1 MPARRR
7 TDRDWR
13 RRQLGQNFL
22 DPATADQI
30 VEQAAFA
37 PGELVVEIGAGSGAL
52 TRALVRRA
60 LRVIA
65 VEPDPAWAQRLRE
78 LTARSAAGVHV
89 VTRDFLAVTLP
100 REPFRVFG
108 SLPFA
113 RTTNIL
119 HRLLDDPA
127 IPMRRADVIVQWEV
141 ALKRAATPPVTL
153 VSTTWAPWWEMHL
166 GRRIPAALF
175 RPVPRV
181 DAGLLAITRR
191 EPPLLPVAMA
201 RAYAEFVQREWPF
214 EPARHRSRFSPSS

>member
-1 MPARRR
+1 VSARRR

-30 VEQAAFA
+30 VDQAAFA
-37 PGELVVEIGAGSGAL
+37 PGELVVEIGAGSGVL
-52 TRALVRRA
+52 TRALARRA
-60 LRVIA
+60 LRVVA
-65 VEPDPAWAQRLRE
+65 VEPDPAWARRLRE
-78 LTARSAAGVHV
+78 QTAGSAPGVHV
-89 VTRDFLAVTLP
+89 VARDFLAVTLP

-113 RTTNIL
+113 RTTDIL

-141 ALKRAATPPVTL
+141 AVKRAATPPVTL
-153 VSTTWAPWWEMHL
+153 ISTAWAPWWEIRL
-166 GRRIPAALF
+166 ARRIPATVF

-181 DAGLLAITRR
+181 DAGLLAITRLD
-191 EPPLLPVAMA
+191 PPLLPIAMA
-201 RAYAEFVQREWPF
+201 RPFRDFVQREWPF
-214 EPARHRSRFSPSS
+214 DSARQRSRFGPSS

>member
-1 MPARRR
+1 MSARRR

-37 PGELVVEIGAGSGAL
+37 PGELVLEIGAGSGAL

-60 LRVIA
+60 LRVVA
-65 VEPDPAWAQRLRE
+65 VEPDPVWAKRLRNQ
-78 LTARSAAGVHV
+78 GVRV
-89 VTRDFLAVTLP
+89 IERDFLTVALP

-113 RTTNIL
+113 RTTDIL
-119 HRLLDDPA
+119 HRLLDDPSIA
-127 IPMRRADVIVQWEV
+127 THRADVIVQWEV
-141 ALKRAATPPVTL
+141 AVKRAITPPVTL
-153 VSTTWAPWWEMHL
+153 VSTAWAPWWEMHL
-166 GRRIPAALF
+166 VRRIPAAMF

-181 DAGLLAITRR
+181 DAGLLTITRR
-191 EPPLLPVAMA
+191 DPPLLPVAMA
-201 RAYAEFVQREWPF
+201 RRYADFIQREWPF
-214 EPARHRSRFSPSS
+214 EPARQRPRFRPLP

>member
-1 MPARRR
+1 MSARRR

-37 PGELVVEIGAGSGAL
+37 PGELVVEIGAGSGVL
-52 TRALVRRA
+52 TRALARRA
-60 LRVIA
+60 LRVLA
-65 VEPDPAWAQRLRE
+65 VEPDPVWAKRLRDRGIRVIE
-78 LTARSAAGVHV
+78 
-89 VTRDFLAVTLP
+89 RDFLTVTLP

-113 RTTNIL
+113 RTTDIL

-127 IPMRRADVIVQWEV
+127 IAMRRADVIVQWEV
-141 ALKRAATPPVTL
+141 AVKRAITLPVTL
-153 VSTTWAPWWEMHL
+153 VSTAWAPWWEMQL
-166 GRRIPAALF
+166 ARRIPATLF

-181 DAGLLAITRR
+181 DAGLLTITRR
-191 EPPLLPVAMA
+191 EPPLLPIAMA
-201 RAYAEFVQREWPF
+201 RRYADFVQREWPF
-214 EPARHRSRFSPSS
+214 EPARHRPRFGPLS